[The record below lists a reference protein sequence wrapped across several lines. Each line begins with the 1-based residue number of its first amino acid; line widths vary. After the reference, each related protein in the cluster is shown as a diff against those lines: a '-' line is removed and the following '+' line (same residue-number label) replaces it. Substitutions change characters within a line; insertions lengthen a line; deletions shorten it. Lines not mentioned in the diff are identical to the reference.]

1 MFASGIRRF
10 FPLLHGDAVFVQRGR
25 IWQDGICSLVL
36 RCCSSSLCSDLASVL
51 TRPGR
56 AAGNVSCAS
65 QPREQNILGSAA
77 HMACPGYVH
86 TRKWP
91 FLGGLI
97 YLFGYS
103 CVSAAV
109 LSLMPAGL
117 LGVGSGLG

>member
-1 MFASGIRRF
+1 MLG
-10 FPLLHGDAVFVQRGR
+10 
-25 IWQDGICSLVL
+25 
-36 RCCSSSLCSDLASVL
+36 CCSSSPCSDLASVL

-65 QPREQNILGSAA
+65 QPPEQNILGSAA
-77 HMACPGYVH
+77 HVACPGFSH
-86 TRKWP
+86 TRKWH

-97 YLFGYS
+97 SGFGYS

-109 LSLMPAGL
+109 LSLMPSGL

>member
-1 MFASGIRRF
+1 MQGGKIC
-10 FPLLHGDAVFVQRGR
+10 
-25 IWQDGICSLVL
+25 QDGICSLVL
-36 RCCSSSLCSDLASVL
+36 RCCASSLCSDLASVL

-65 QPREQNILGSAA
+65 QPQEQNILGSAA
-77 HMACPGYVH
+77 HMACSGFIY
-86 TRKWP
+86 TKKWL
-91 FLGGLI
+91 FAEGLSS
-97 YLFGYS
+97 LFGYS